1 MQPIFILNTCD
12 QHKSHASAKPL
23 FYYND
28 SAKDVKKILNY
39 IKNNLET
46 FFDGD
51 ETYRKQQFAAF
62 KNLIEYKQGSIN
74 EALNSDANIYAS
86 STELEHISKL
96 KSMQQ
101 STLVYDLKI
110 YNLVPVPLKNVDFQ
124 NVFIMSGNSVL
135 FSFITSKREYKT
147 RIENKAFDILH
158 ENFYINP
165 YTQIKEQCKQK

>member
-1 MQPIFILNTCD
+1 
-12 QHKSHASAKPL
+12 
-23 FYYND
+23 
-28 SAKDVKKILNY
+28 
-39 IKNNLET
+39 
-46 FFDGD
+46 
-51 ETYRKQQFAAF
+51 
-62 KNLIEYKQGSIN
+62 
-74 EALNSDANIYAS
+74 
-86 STELEHISKL
+86 
-96 KSMQQ
+96 MQQ

-110 YNLVPVPLKNVDFQ
+110 YNLVTVPLKNVDFQ